1 MVAPAICR
9 AGMHQCRDGRMPW
22 SGPGSRDICV
32 SYTALATCRFVRTPD
47 WSPNRSRS
55 YGEGEVQALT
65 GAERARAAV
74 ASKRMTEWTIIRT
87 TRDR

>member
-1 MVAPAICR
+1 MVAPAI
-9 AGMHQCRDGRMPW
+9 
-22 SGPGSRDICV
+22 PGSRDICV

>member
-1 MVAPAICR
+1 M
-9 AGMHQCRDGRMPW
+9 
-22 SGPGSRDICV
+22 
-32 SYTALATCRFVRTPD
+32 LATCRFVRTPD

-74 ASKRMTEWTIIRT
+74 ASKRMTKWTINRT